1 MPRERNNAL
10 KPTLPSAPSAGRSP
24 IGMHVSSTA
33 AGCSLG
39 VCKSGGDSALGDLV
53 LAFEALGVD
62 AEQDLDLHDLIP
74 EGVGVVEL
82 HDSAPWPAAVSRR
95 PGIALHR
102 GHLVTPA
109 RQRGAHEQAGGA
121 QSDDGYSHDDQS
133 IRYTSDAFITSIVQL
148 T

>member
-1 MPRERNNAL
+1 MPRERNNVL

-62 AEQDLDLHDLIP
+62 AEQDLD
-74 EGVGVVEL
+74 
-82 HDSAPWPAAVSRR
+82 AVSCPFGDLGWGCSSVE
-95 PGIALHR
+95 PG
-102 GHLVTPA
+102 G
-109 RQRGAHEQAGGA
+109 QACVAEVVRAMGEW
-121 QSDDGYSHDDQS
+121 
-133 IRYTSDAFITSIVQL
+133 
-148 T
+148 